1 MKPSLRYAPCLL
13 LLGIA
18 LVSGCAPA
26 RPRPLPF
33 AEIRG
38 AEGRYGPGEIVDLHQ
53 ARALEFPSFVDL
65 VAPNDLVFVGEV
77 HDNAEHHLIQ
87 VQILQALMACCGPVD
102 VAMEFFRTPQQ
113 PVLDRYTA
121 GEMTES
127 EFLEAVDWDANWGF
141 PFHLYRP
148 LLSLAREHGSR
159 VLALNVPLE
168 LVRKVARVGLEGLT
182 QEERGRLPVQI
193 DLTNEA
199 HREYVR
205 EAYLMHRRAGIPNFQ
220 FFYEAQCV
228 YEEVMAESLARYFEE
243 AGRHHRKV
251 VAFAG
256 NGHLE
261 YRFGIPNRVSS
272 RVPVAAATVLPYPLA
287 GETSIPSE
295 IADFVWL
302 TAPCR
307 SMPSFIPRME
317 TEAEENAPGSA
328 HDGP

>member
-1 MKPSLRYAPCLL
+1 MKPPLRYTPLLL

-18 LVSGCAPA
+18 LASGCAPA
-26 RPRPLPF
+26 RPRPVPF

-38 AEGRYGPGEIVDLHQ
+38 AEGRYGPGKIVDLHQ
-53 ARALEFPSFVDL
+53 ARALDFPSL
-65 VAPNDLVFVGEV
+65 VEIIAPNDLVFVGEV

-113 PVLDRYTA
+113 SVLDRYTA
-121 GEMTES
+121 GEMTEP
-127 EFLEAVDWDANWGF
+127 EFLEAVDWKANWGF
-141 PFHLYRP
+141 PYHFYRP
-148 LLSLAREHGSR
+148 LLNLARQHGSR

-168 LVRKVARVGLEGLT
+168 LVRRVARVGLEGLT
-182 QEERGRLPVQI
+182 PEERMRLPRRI

-243 AGRHHRKV
+243 AGRNHRKV

-261 YRFGIPNRVSS
+261 YRFGIPNRVSG
-272 RVPVAAATVLPYPLA
+272 RVPVSAATVLPYPLS
-287 GETSIPSE
+287 GKTSIPSE

-307 SMPSFIPRME
+307 SMPSFIPRMA
-317 TEAEENAPGSA
+317 TESEENAPGSP
-328 HDGP
+328 HDGS